1 MHALAVHAQGLHLF
15 EAVDGC
21 AGKQE
26 LHHFVEQ
33 ARQRFFGQQVQ
44 AFGNRRGGVG
54 GYLKTE
60 FAGKPG
66 GAQHAHRV
74 FLIARAG
81 VADHHQAFGA
91 DVGHAVVEIGDF
103 PAGRVV
109 IQGVAGEI
117 AAGSVLLHAAVAV
130 VLHDAAVFV
139 LPRGAAAA
147 AEGGDFNRFRP
158 HHHVHNLKAAADDA
172 AAAEYFAHFFRTGVG
187 GYVEIFRLDAQ
198 KQIAHRA
205 AHHISL
211 KPGLLQPRHHL
222 FRRIADPVR
231 RDAVFV
237 LRQHLFVRMRCG
249 GFRFAR
255 QDFAQPFSQHRG
267 YSLLVFQVACGV
279 HAGACLK

>member
-26 LHHFVEQ
+26 FHHFVEQ
-33 ARQRFFGQQVQ
+33 ARQRLFGQQVQ
-44 AFGNRRGGVG
+44 AFGNRRGGIG
-54 GYLKTE
+54 GDLKTE

-81 VADHHQAFGA
+81 IANHHQAFGA
-91 DVGHAVVEIGDF
+91 DVGHAVVEIGNF
-103 PAGRVV
+103 PACGVV

-117 AAGSVLLHAAVAV
+117 AAGGVLLHAAVAV

-172 AAAEYFAHFFRTGVG
+172 AAAEYFAHFFGAGVG
-187 GYVEIFRLDAQ
+187 GHIEIFRLDAQ
-198 KQIAHRA
+198 EQIAHRA

-211 KPGLLQPRHHL
+211 KPGLLQPRHHF
-222 FRRIADPVR
+222 FRRIAYPVR

-237 LRQHLFVRMRCG
+237 LRQHLFV
-249 GFRFAR
+249 
-255 QDFAQPFSQHRG
+255 
-267 YSLLVFQVACGV
+267 
-279 HAGACLK
+279 